1 MEDYICCPHQTE
13 WVAGEQNGMTIIQ
26 FFKYILGGWR
36 KVTRVAIQGRQ
47 DSDQWVKSFSLYYGY
62 DSVSFQ
68 DYTEEG
74 VKKSK

>member
-1 MEDYICCPHQTE
+1 MEDHISCPHQTE
-13 WVAGEQNGMTIIQ
+13 RVAGEQNGMIIIH

-47 DSDQWVKSFSLYYGY
+47 DSNQWVKSFSLSYGY